1 MKKKNKT
8 IEVTMDDKKAAAE
21 NPNTT
26 QPDPNQNA
34 EQNGGQFADPN
45 TAQTIE
51 QPNAQQTEEAVAKLD
66 ALEEVELLEKEL
78 EQSRAETREYLDG
91 WQRSRAEFAN
101 YKKRVDRDQA
111 QIHQIV
117 AGNIFKR
124 YLEILDDLDRA
135 LKHRPQDGEGATWA
149 EGIELIFHKF
159 LSILEAEG
167 IEVMETEGKYFD
179 PNLHEAISQ
188 TDVAGYESGQIVEVI
203 HKGYM
208 IGERVLRPAQVRVAK

>member
-1 MKKKNKT
+1 VKKKNKFF
-8 IEVTMDDKKAAAE
+8 EVTMNDQETAAG
-21 NPNTT
+21 NPNLT
-26 QPDPNQNA
+26 QPDARQNV
-34 EQNGGQFADPN
+34 EQNGGQFTDQN
-45 TAQTIE
+45 TVHTIE
-51 QPNAQQTEEAVAKLD
+51 QQNAQQTEDAVAKID
-66 ALEEVELLEKEL
+66 ALEEVELLKKEL
-78 EQSRAETREYLDG
+78 EQSRVETREYLDG

-111 QIHQIV
+111 QIHQVV
-117 AGNIFKR
+117 AGNIIKR

-135 LKHRPQDGEGATWA
+135 LKHKPQDDEGASWA
-149 EGIELIFHKF
+149 AGIELIFHKF

-188 TDVAGYESGQIVEVI
+188 GDVAGYESGQIVEVI

-208 IGERVLRPAQVRVAK
+208 IGERVLRPALVRVAK